1 MHTLGRRYCNKSCW
15 RRTRRLLERRKCPA
29 LSARELLSR
38 VYQYQSTRHG
48 STMDA
53 CTQSAHIPSYAPH
66 ILWCVWTCGVKL
78 TSIAL
83 TSPLPTAIHRSYR
96 PDHRGEHLP
105 PHMQSLHV
113 HVGRATGGWVQ
124 NQDFLLVGRRFS
136 YQARRFSYLPQCVS
150 KPGTVAT
157 FT

>member
-105 PHMQSLHV
+105 LTCNPRV
-113 HVGRATGGWVQ
+113 HTCQRQTLWDSGSGQKCKLIPKCA
-124 NQDFLLVGRRFS
+124 
-136 YQARRFSYLPQCVS
+136 PCV
-150 KPGTVAT
+150 
-157 FT
+157 